1 MKRLLASLEGFWL
14 KSRPRLVETLVEGG
28 RTLLAILIAYLV
40 AFAVI
45 GVVSDDPE
53 TAIRW
58 FVYGPFSSPAE
69 LGEVVKNAAPLLFAG
84 VAACLIIRGG
94 NFNMFTEGAFYV
106 GGLSAA
112 LVSIYLDLP
121 GFLAVV
127 APLLA
132 GTLAAIVAG
141 YVPAKLKES
150 LGVNEFVSSI
160 MFNFIFLWIGV
171 WLISNVVIDVASG
184 DNATAPIPDASRLS
198 VLIPGTNITT
208 GILFALG
215 VAVLAA
221 VYLFR
226 TRFGYRLRMT
236 GDNRAFAKNVGIDV
250 ARAGLSSQLLGIGVA
265 GLGGGVEIL
274 ANYHRFN
281 WKSLPGFGFDGFMVA
296 IIAKN
301 KPLLVPFAALFI
313 GYLRS
318 GADLMAFNSDVAQEV
333 VQVIQG
339 LILILVAAEAFFSS
353 AWLRG
358 LLSRRAFARRTAEGT
373 GEVDGRA

>member
-1 MKRLLASLEGFWL
+1 MKRAFAFFKRLWL
-14 KSRPRLVETLVEGG
+14 RSRPRLLETLVEGG

-45 GVVSDDPE
+45 GLVSEDPD

-58 FVYGPFSSPAE
+58 FVFGPLSSPAE
-69 LGEVVKNAAPLLFAG
+69 LGEVVKNAAPLMFAG

-106 GGLSAA
+106 GGLAA
-112 LVSIYLDLP
+112 AVVSIFVELP
-121 GFLAVV
+121 GVLAIAV
-127 APLLA
+127 PLLSGIA
-132 GTLAAIVAG
+132 AAIVVG
-141 YVPAKLKES
+141 FVPAVLKEK

-160 MFNFIFLWIGV
+160 MFNFIVLWVGV
-171 WLISNVVIDVASG
+171 WLISNVVIDVTSG

-198 VLIPGTNITT
+198 VLVAGTNVTT
-208 GILFALG
+208 GILIALG
-215 VAVLAA
+215 VAVLAS

-274 ANYHRFN
+274 ANYRRFN

-353 AWLRG
+353 AWLRS
-358 LLSRRAFARRTAEGT
+358 LLSRRAFARRRADGT
-373 GEVDGRA
+373 EEVDGRA